1 LEKREIYKDNFT
13 EYLLCL
19 ALDVGEG
26 MLKCGAEISRVEDTI
41 ERICKAYGAEHIEV
55 FSIISFIDAA
65 IRMPDGSYSSQ
76 IRRIKSTSTNLLLL
90 ERYNALSR
98 KICRS
103 KPSLSDIDAEL
114 REIRHTRIFKAPVI
128 CAASGLA
135 AASFAMFF
143 GGKWNDGLVAF
154 LIGAII
160 GIIDL
165 RMPPKVNSMAKT
177 VISSAVATAMAIIFF
192 AIGAASSSH
201 FVIMGAIML
210 LVPGVAFGTAMRD
223 LLYGDLLAGTL
234 KTLQAILT
242 ALMIAFGYMISVEL
256 LEVFGISLDSSAAS
270 SVDFEKFFKPIF
282 FIASIGGCLGSLG
295 FAVIF
300 NVARRHLFLGALNG
314 LITYIVYYSIEFVT
328 EGAVFAAAFVSTM
341 VTALLAEIFSR
352 TKKAP
357 TIIFL
362 LPGVIP
368 TVPGGA
374 LYRAMRALLIFDFA
388 EALEYL
394 LLTLQVGLGIA
405 GGIMTVSI
413 IFGIIAEK
421 IVKGKAKSDDK

>member
-1 LEKREIYKDNFT
+1 
-13 EYLLCL
+13 
-19 ALDVGEG
+19 
-26 MLKCGAEISRVEDTI
+26 
-41 ERICKAYGAEHIEV
+41 
-55 FSIISFIDAA
+55 
-65 IRMPDGSYSSQ
+65 
-76 IRRIKSTSTNLLLL
+76 
-90 ERYNALSR
+90 
-98 KICRS
+98 
-103 KPSLSDIDAEL
+103 
-114 REIRHTRIFKAPVI
+114 
-128 CAASGLA
+128 
-135 AASFAMFF
+135 MFF

-165 RMPPKVNSMAKT
+165 KMPPKVNSMAKT

-256 LEVFGISLDSSAAS
+256 IEVLGISLDSSAAA
-270 SVDFEKFFKPIF
+270 SVDFENFFKPIF
-282 FIASIGGCLGSLG
+282 FIATVGACLGSLA

-300 NVARRHLFLGALNG
+300 NVAHRHLFLGSLNG

-341 VTALLAEIFSR
+341 VTALFAEIFSR
-352 TKKAP
+352 AKKAP
-357 TIIFL
+357 TIVFL

-374 LYRAMRALLIFDFA
+374 LYRAMRALLLFDFA

-394 LLTLQVGLGIA
+394 LITLQVGLGIA